1 MAFIIAMAFLPS
13 RSGMT
18 QPEVNL
24 MPVPAQVTIGDS
36 NYKLPSELKISVTGQ
51 YDPRLTTGLDWF
63 MSRLESFSQGE
74 TKSKLQN
81 DQGQFRIIVDH
92 PGKLSEN
99 EDESYTLVVSKKGI
113 SLQAATDLGALHGI
127 ETLLQLLYKEEGSW
141 RFRAVSIKDQ
151 PRFAWRGL
159 LIDVGRH
166 FMPLQTV
173 KRNID
178 GMAMVK
184 LNVLHFHLT
193 EDQGFRIESK
203 IYPKLHQEGSN
214 GLFFTQEQIKDIIHY
229 ADQRGIRVVP
239 EFDMP
244 GHTTSWFVSHPEL
257 ASAPGP
263 YSIETHFGIFGPA
276 MDPTRETTY
285 EFLDNFLGE
294 MTDLFPDSYLHIG
307 GDEVNG
313 EQWDNNPQIQSFMK
327 EKGLADNHALQQ
339 YFNTRV
345 QAILTKHGKNMVGW
359 DEILH
364 PGLSDNVVIQSW
376 RGKESLYNAAK
387 QGYNTILSNGYY
399 IDLCKSAATHY
410 QNDPLPPDADITELQ
425 AQHILG
431 GEATMWAE
439 LVDSNNIDSRIWP
452 RAAAIAE
459 RLWSPSS
466 VNDITDMYRRLD
478 AVNQELSEAG
488 LHQNSYYLTLL
499 GDIAGS
505 KNYGSLKKLV
515 DLLEPVEGYAR
526 HRYKKYTTST
536 PLNRVVDAAKPDS
549 REARL
554 FNERIIQYLG
564 DSSTVSSEEIRKI
577 LREWISNNMALK
589 ELAIGQPRVKEILPQ
604 SENLAILAQ
613 TGLTALDVL
622 EGKKPAPSPDWNHKQ
637 LLFIKSCGEP
647 VAETELKITP
657 GIEKLLVAMVY
668 KD

>member
-1 MAFIIAMAFLPS
+1 MAFIIVMAFLPC
-13 RSGMT
+13 RTGMA
-18 QPEVNL
+18 QSEVNL
-24 MPVPAQVTIGDS
+24 MPMPAQVTIGDG
-36 NYKLPSELKISVTGQ
+36 NYKLPSDLKISITGQ

-74 TKSKLQN
+74 TKSKLQP

-92 PGKLSEN
+92 PGKLSKD
-99 EDESYTLVVSKKGI
+99 EDESYTLLISEKGI
-113 SLQAATDLGALHGI
+113 SLQAPTDLGALHGL

-141 RFRAVSIKDQ
+141 RFQTVSIEDQ

-166 FMPLQTV
+166 FMPLQTI

-214 GLFFTQEQIKDIIHY
+214 GYFFTQEQIKDIIHY

-263 YSIETHFGIFGPA
+263 YAIETHFGIFGPA

-285 EFLDNFLGE
+285 DFLDNFLGE
-294 MTDLFPDSYLHIG
+294 MADLFPDSYLHIG

-313 EQWDNNPQIQSFMK
+313 EQWDNNPHIQSFMK
-327 EKGLADNHALQQ
+327 EKGLADNNALQQ

-399 IDLCKSAATHY
+399 IDLCKSAAIHY
-410 QNDPLPPDADITELQ
+410 QNDPIPPDADINESQ
-425 AQHILG
+425 VQHILG

-452 RAAAIAE
+452 RAAAVAE

-466 VNDITDMYRRLD
+466 VNDISDMYRRLHV
-478 AVNQELSEAG
+478 VNQELSDAG

-499 GDIAGS
+499 EDIAGS
-505 KNYGSLKKLV
+505 KNYGSLKTLV

-554 FNERIIQYLG
+554 FNEQIIQYLG
-564 DSSTVSSEEIRKI
+564 DSTGNSEDIRKT
-577 LREWISNNMALK
+577 LTGWISNDKALK
-589 ELAIGQPRVKEILPQ
+589 ELAMGQPRVEEILPQ
-604 SENLAILAQ
+604 SEHLAKLAQ

-637 LLFIKSCGEP
+637 LLLIKSSGEP